1 MVTIRQTDYVVIL
14 FVASIVGTLY
24 GQTWGFDF
32 PRASATVVPMVVFG
46 ASVVLV
52 LPVFRFDLSRG
63 WTWLIVAP
71 IVLFPLSGAV
81 NALLWR
87 LAG

>member
-1 MVTIRQTDYVVIL
+1 MTIRQSDYVVIL

-24 GQTWGFDF
+24 GQIWLFDF
-32 PRASATVVPMVVFG
+32 PRASATVVPMVVFA

-63 WTWLIVAP
+63 WTWLIVAA